1 MERQVKEQL
10 IKSVNSIKQKLKG
23 MRDQEDETEL
33 RFQKVFK
40 PITGPM
46 KIISDVLNPANNSI
60 YEKKQNTKSSNAS
73 DDEIFQDSI
82 DNTVRDQ
89 PAEDTVDEICHD
101 YKTPIKSESINIET
115 DEIIPLWMFNEKIV
129 DDSNVLNIP
138 FGIRSASKQLMM
150 GNEPVTFTEIGYGD
164 NKINIAIIGDKKYE
178 ITPGIKELLLRKNP
192 NYDIVAEKDMLVYK
206 DILVNTH
213 AHKRNF
219 NPTGQIKGDRSRKYN
234 IIKRLF
240 SEGNQI
246 RNDPNDNLKKYDGGK
261 LGISLKRYKKNTDL
275 VYWDDPNELIERL
288 KLLIASRDAGNNNLD
303 NEIISIIEEL
313 REAKIIKG

>member
-23 MRDQEDETEL
+23 MRDEEDETEMT
-33 RFQKVFK
+33 FQKVFK

-60 YEKKQNTKSSNAS
+60 YEKKQNVKSSNTS
-73 DDEIFQDSI
+73 VDEYFQDSI
-82 DNTVRDQ
+82 DNTVRGQ
-89 PAEDTVDEICHD
+89 SAGDTADECFYD
-101 YKTPIKSESINIET
+101 YKTPIKSENINIVT
-115 DEIIPLWMFNEKIV
+115 DEIIPLWMFNEKFV
-129 DDSNVLNIP
+129 DDTNALNIP
-138 FGIRSASKQLMM
+138 FGIRSSSKQLMM
-150 GNEPVTFTEIGYGD
+150 GNEPVTFTEIGTGD

-192 NYDIVAEKDMLVYK
+192 NCNIVAEQDMLVYK

-213 AHKRNF
+213 AHRRNF
-219 NPTGQIKGDRSRKYN
+219 NPTGQIKGDKSRKYN

-240 SEGNQI
+240 SETNQK
-246 RNDPNDNLKKYDGGK
+246 DPNENSMKYGGK
-261 LGISLKRYKKNTDL
+261 LGISLKRYKQNTDL

-303 NEIISIIEEL
+303 NEILSIIEEL
-313 REAKIIKG
+313 REAKIIKE